1 MRNHARP
8 DRIQLDIPVA
18 RERVMLRGNETGP
31 KATLPERAAAPG
43 PSVDALYVA
52 LAQIFHEEG
61 ADVRRVRRKKQVHM
75 IGHQAIG
82 VNGTVMPAGKKAQVT
97 QVSKVIGIAEK
108 AQAAIVAALD
118 DMDGHFGNDDSSSA
132 GHKSPTVRVP
142 APLTVK

>member
-1 MRNHARP
+1 MIFRP
-8 DRIQLDIPVA
+8 HFPGWPPASAALAAHDVAPSGRFANFLDELDVEDIPVA

-75 IGHQAIG
+75 IGL
-82 VNGTVMPAGKKAQVT
+82 
-97 QVSKVIGIAEK
+97 VIK
-108 AQAAIVAALD
+108 Q
-118 DMDGHFGNDDSSSA
+118 
-132 GHKSPTVRVP
+132 
-142 APLTVK
+142 